1 MRGRVGAH
9 EPYSL
14 FTSSYKPAP
23 PRPVFPYEARRP
35 GHVRIWEDSDTDDSD
50 DDDDEKQKEE
60 SVAPLTDRFSPLP
73 LELVFLICE
82 HATIGSLLAL
92 SQTTKSLRR
101 FLLTRSPKTEAL
113 WRSVRWKEG
122 WPDAMVDAPSEA
134 AWAHLL
140 VGTSCQNC
148 GSTEDVSRFEML
160 RVRYCRPCF
169 RKSFLT
175 AKVLYESGPRVHDE
189 TLDCCVETRV
199 KPNSWC
205 SITQYYFFLPQVIEQ
220 SRQLFRAEGAAHSRT
235 RSRTPTR
242 QAIVDYLRVRRA
254 VVASLRSESPGSER
268 TTTLSKNG
276 SRLTRRTSSAHVS
289 SRSSRRV
296 ALLDEDEWWYNTE
309 WWLPYGGSRDA
320 IAARLGQELASLY
333 RASDGFE
340 IQDFLRMYLN
350 LEIDSMRVDLCGFF
364 RTSLTECGY
373 HEHDDASPV
382 EWRPVKTFAL
392 AYLKHKRREA
402 EHRVATR
409 SWATNRKSRQQ
420 RRQTLEPLYNHVLGL
435 LGPAHRDAAPLLD
448 NFAHLPSIRPLWF
461 PDDSLGASPF
471 SQDHASLALVD
482 LTSSIHDV
490 KVQLFSRIARVLLVD
505 GVALPDSVRRALA
518 VEPSPFR
525 ADRPNSVLAPLH
537 SRLSNVDLDNVL
549 SRVTALFRCGFCS
562 RKLAYPHIV
571 EHLRDAH
578 NASSAQT
585 VAGCVVPD
593 KAFRDAVRGILR
605 EIGLDEK
612 ASPDDVCR
620 LGKTYDV
627 ELCEASG
634 VRLYEDKS
642 WDWIVSGK
650 SEQEVN
656 LMSHKLSASTDR
668 PVVEITEHERPPWE
682 DSETDSETGD
692 DDEVD
697 EVASSTVDRFSTL
710 PLELVLLICEHST
723 PGTLLALS
731 QTTKSLRCLLLTRS
745 PKTDALW
752 SLVRKKEGWPELTAG
767 AMDELKYA
775 HFLEGHTCQICDSEV
790 DVSRSEVLRVRA
802 CSDCFRQNIF
812 TQQELEASGPSRTHP
827 VTLFYPTPIP
837 LAEFNSN
844 NTFGCFL
851 PDLLTESAALLL
863 VEVDALMRHEPVDL
877 ALQQH
882 VLQRAHTITAQNND
896 ARAIVKHQDVVDER
910 NEAEHR
916 RNLLTKLKDRLVSR
930 GFTESEMADL
940 LEDEWWED
948 WDWWLC
954 SGGSRSAV
962 LARLREK
969 SDWDEQEWRKFCEDD
984 SDDAGGEESDDD
996 DEDAREVWEFYSHVE
1011 LQIMATKL
1019 CDFFSASTGCWDHY
1033 HDDFER
1039 VTWRDVKKNV
1049 LAYLKYRRRRKARIA
1064 AFEAWDQQL
1073 EYRRLRKAS
1082 LEPLYRHIVG
1092 FLSPAQRAAS
1102 PSLDAFAQLPSV
1114 KALWCPEDSLG
1125 ASPYSQAHASQAFA
1139 DVLSCIHDA
1148 KVQLSS
1154 RIGRVLAEDGA
1165 VLPASVSLAIA
1176 VEPRPFVADR
1186 PGSPLAPLRALLSD
1200 ADIDAVLSRVTAL
1213 FRCGACSDH
1222 LAYPDVL
1229 KHMRGKHGTT
1239 FGAVG
1244 LSCVPNKVFR
1254 NAVREMLRAEGLD
1267 ENKSCQ
1273 ELGLSA
1279 KTYTFT
1285 VRKGDEVEEY
1295 GGKSW
1300 CWVLSGEGAHKIAAT
1315 ALKTSAPSDERILRL
1330 AME

>member
-1 MRGRVGAH
+1 MIIKMT
-9 EPYSL
+9 
-14 FTSSYKPAP
+14 TSSFLKSSSSHASCFAPAP
-23 PRPVFPYEARRP
+23 QRIAVARQIR
-35 GHVRIWEDSDTDDSD
+35 D
-50 DDDDEKQKEE
+50 
-60 SVAPLTDRFSPLP
+60 
-73 LELVFLICE
+73 
-82 HATIGSLLAL
+82 
-92 SQTTKSLRR
+92 
-101 FLLTRSPKTEAL
+101 
-113 WRSVRWKEG
+113 
-122 WPDAMVDAPSEA
+122 
-134 AWAHLL
+134 
-140 VGTSCQNC
+140 
-148 GSTEDVSRFEML
+148 
-160 RVRYCRPCF
+160 
-169 RKSFLT
+169 
-175 AKVLYESGPRVHDE
+175 HDE
-189 TLDCCVETRV
+189 TVAERLETDKAREL
-199 KPNSWC
+199 C
-205 SITQYYFFLPQVIEQ
+205 S
-220 SRQLFRAEGAAHSRT
+220 
-235 RSRTPTR
+235 
-242 QAIVDYLRVRRA
+242 
-254 VVASLRSESPGSER
+254 
-268 TTTLSKNG
+268 
-276 SRLTRRTSSAHVS
+276 
-289 SRSSRRV
+289 RV
-296 ALLDEDEWWYNTE
+296 ALLAEVNWWVYTE

-320 IAARLGQELASLY
+320 IAARLGSELASLY
-333 RASDGFE
+333 GASDGFE
-340 IQDFLRMYLN
+340 NQDFLRMYLN
-350 LEIDSMRVDLCGFF
+350 LEIDSMRVDLCGFL

-373 HEHDDASPV
+373 HEHDDTSPV
-382 EWRPVKTFAL
+382 EWRQVKTFAL

-409 SWATNRKSRQQ
+409 SWASNRKSRQQ
-420 RRQTLEPLYNHVLGL
+420 RRQTLEPLYNYVLGL
-435 LGPAHRDAAPLLD
+435 LGPAHRDAAPSLD
-448 NFAHLPSIRPLWF
+448 DFAHLPSIRPRWF

-471 SQDHASLALVD
+471 SQDHTSLALVD
-482 LTSSIHDV
+482 LISSIHGV
-490 KVQLFSRIARVLLVD
+490 KVQLFSRIARVLLAD

-525 ADRPNSVLAPLH
+525 ADCPSSVLAPLH
-537 SRLSNVDLDNVL
+537 SRLSDVDLDNVL

-593 KAFRDAVRGILR
+593 KAFRKAVRGILR

-612 ASPDDVCR
+612 VTPDDVCR

-634 VRLYEDKS
+634 ERLYKGKS

-650 SEQEVN
+650 SEQEVE
-656 LMSHKLSASTDR
+656 LTSHKLSHSTDR
-668 PVVEITEHERPPWE
+668 PVVKITVQDLVGNTNGRLGR
-682 DSETDSETGD
+682 TDD

-710 PLELVLLICEHST
+710 PLELALL
-723 PGTLLALS
+723 
-731 QTTKSLRCLLLTRS
+731 TTKSLRRLLLTRS

-752 SLVRKKEGWPELTAG
+752 SLIRKKEGWPELTAG

-775 HFLEGHTCQICDSEV
+775 HFLEGHTCQ
-790 DVSRSEVLRVRA
+790 
-802 CSDCFRQNIF
+802 
-812 TQQELEASGPSRTHP
+812 QELEASG
-827 VTLFYPTPIP
+827 L
-837 LAEFNSN
+837 
-844 NTFGCFL
+844 GCFL

-863 VEVDALMRHEPVDL
+863 VEVDALMRHEPVDV

-896 ARAIVKHQDVVDER
+896 ARAIVRHQDVVDNR
-910 NEAEHR
+910 TEAEHR
-916 RNLLTKLKDRLVSR
+916 RNLLPKLEDRLVSR
-930 GFTESEMADL
+930 GFTGSEIADL

-948 WDWWLC
+948 WDWWLR

-969 SDWDEQEWRKFCEDD
+969 SDWDEQEWRKFCGDD
-984 SDDAGGEESDDD
+984 SDDAGGKESDDD
-996 DEDAREVWEFYSHVE
+996 DEDARDVWCFYSQVE

-1073 EYRRLRKAS
+1073 EYRGLRKAS
-1082 LEPLYRHIVG
+1082 LEPLYRHVVG
-1092 FLSPAQRAAS
+1092 LLSPAQRAAS
-1102 PSLDAFAQLPSV
+1102 PSLDAFAQQSSV

-1125 ASPYSQAHASQAFA
+1125 ASPFSQAHASQAFA
-1139 DVLSCIHDA
+1139 DVLSYIRDA

-1154 RIGRVLAEDGA
+1154 RIARVLAEDGA
-1165 VLPASVSLAIA
+1165 GLPVSVSLAIA

-1186 PGSPLAPLRALLSD
+1186 SGSPLAPLHARLPD
-1200 ADIDAVLSRVTAL
+1200 ADLDAVLSRVTAL

-1229 KHMRGKHGTT
+1229 KHMRDKHGTT

-1244 LSCVPNKVFR
+1244 LSCVPNTVFR

-1267 ENKSCQ
+1267 ENKSCK

-1285 VRKGDEVEEY
+1285 VRKGEEVEEY

-1300 CWVLSGEGAHKIAAT
+1300 RWVLSGEGAHKIAAT
-1315 ALKTSAPSDERILRL
+1315 TLKTSAPTDRHVLRL